1 MTSSKNNSSS
11 TDSFDVLEN
20 EFDKAFVDLDVLIG
34 EFEQENVRDP
44 FLEVKINF
52 LFFSKVRIIF

>member
-1 MTSSKNNSSS
+1 
-11 TDSFDVLEN
+11 
-20 EFDKAFVDLDVLIG
+20 LDVLIG

-52 LFFSKVRIIF
+52 LFFSKVRIIFWMSPSFNAY